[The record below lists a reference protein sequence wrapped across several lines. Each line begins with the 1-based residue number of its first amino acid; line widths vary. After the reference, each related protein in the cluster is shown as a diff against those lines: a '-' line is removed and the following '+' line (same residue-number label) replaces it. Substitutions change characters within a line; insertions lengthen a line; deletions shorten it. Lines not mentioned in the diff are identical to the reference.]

1 MKCRSR
7 TEIAAQILQA
17 ASESITRTWAMY
29 NAFVSYSEL
38 KDYLAILMG
47 NGFLEYDSRL
57 QTYRTTEKGLIFL
70 RAYHD
75 TDGHLIKIPPLERDV
90 EENKVSP

>member
-1 MKCRSR
+1 MKYRSQ
-7 TEIAAQILQA
+7 TEIAARILQA
-17 ASESITRTWAMY
+17 ASDSITRTWAMY

-38 KDYLAILMG
+38 KDYLAILMR

-75 TDGHLIKIPPLERDV
+75 KDGDLIKIPSLAGDL
-90 EENKVSP
+90 EENKISS

>member
-1 MKCRSR
+1 
-7 TEIAAQILQA
+7 
-17 ASESITRTWAMY
+17 MY

-38 KDYLAILMG
+38 QEYLAILTG
-47 NGFLEYDSRL
+47 NGFLEYDRRL

-75 TDGHLIKIPPLERDV
+75 TDGHLIEIPSV
-90 EENKVSP
+90 GAHVKENLGRALSPKA